1 MKNELSENDFDD
13 YDDDY
18 STESIDNISIDNY
31 FPVEVTTEVDKK
43 IKRLK
48 KIADSIEKK
57 TSKKPTIKLLK
68 KYRIDYRGELNPG
81 QLAAVTTIDGP
92 VLVIA
97 GAGSGKTRTIVYRL
111 AYFIENDIPPSQ
123 ILLLTFTRKAAG
135 EMLTRA
141 GILLNKQCQQ
151 IQGGTFHSFAN
162 YILRKHSRILRILPN
177 FSVIDAADSADAI
190 DLVRHSLKFEKKSS
204 AFPRKSRLQTII
216 SKAKNC
222 NLKISKIVDKYFSG
236 LAEFVEDIEIIARE
250 YAKYKKAN
258 NILDFDDLMDVL
270 RDSLKSNALFR
281 EKVQKAFPYIMCDEF
296 QDTNVVQKDIVDLI
310 AGKYK
315 NLMVVGDDAQSI
327 YSFRGANF
335 ENILLFPE
343 TYPDCKVVKIEQNYR
358 SSQGLLN
365 FTNSVIDNAVIGYK
379 KKLFSEVTSPV
390 KPLFGEFYDQ
400 ESEAEFIVD
409 RVLEL
414 RENDIPLNEIAVL
427 YRATYHGNYIQ
438 AELLKRNIPYVVYG
452 GIRFVER
459 RHVKDIISYLRII
472 LNPLDAVAWNRILKL
487 VPGIGSVTARNIINR
502 IKSNKGKMDFDDY
515 SSKKFFPELQKLSK
529 ALSLSGSKNTSIPEK
544 IKILKKYYT
553 PILRNLEFDYDIR
566 ILDID
571 LLNELATKYNDLAQ
585 FLTDF
590 ALDPPSN
597 RFQQQTRPLI
607 DESEEKP
614 LVLST
619 VHSAKGLEWHTV
631 FIPHLLDGLLPSE
644 KCMDNIEE
652 LEEERR
658 LFYVACT
665 RAKRGLYLTMPSYM
679 SSWDSFFTLPSR
691 FLAEIEKTNYEVLK

>member
-1 MKNELSENDFDD
+1 MKNGFPKND

-31 FPVEVTTEVDKK
+31 FTVELTTEVDRK

-57 TSKKPTIKLLK
+57 TSKKSTIKLSK
-68 KYRIDYRGELNPG
+68 KYRIDYRRELNPG
-81 QLAAVTTIDGP
+81 QLSAVTTIDGP

-97 GAGSGKTRTIVYRL
+97 GAGSGKTRTIIYRL
-111 AYFIENDIPPSQ
+111 AYFIENNIPPSH

-141 GILLNKQCQQ
+141 SILLNKQCQQ
-151 IQGGTFHSFAN
+151 IMGGTFHAFAN
-162 YILRKHSRILRILPN
+162 YILRKHSRIIKILPN

-190 DLVRHSLKFEKKSS
+190 DLVRHSLKFEKKSR

-222 NLKISKIVDKYFSG
+222 NVKISKIVDKYFSE
-236 LAEFVEDIEIIARE
+236 LDEFVEDIEIIARE
-250 YAKYKKAN
+250 YTKYKKAN
-258 NILDFDDLMDVL
+258 NILDFDDLMDML
-270 RDSLKSNALFR
+270 RDNLKSNALFR
-281 EKVQKAFPYIMCDEF
+281 EKIQEAFPYIMCDEF
-296 QDTNVVQKDIVDLI
+296 QDTNVVQKEIVDLI

-343 TYPDCKVVKIEQNYR
+343 TYPDCKVIKIEQNYR
-358 SSQGLLN
+358 SSQELLD
-365 FTNSVIDNAVIGYK
+365 FTNSVIDHAVIGYK
-379 KKLFSEVTSPV
+379 KKLFSEDTSKV
-390 KPLFGEFYDQ
+390 KPLFGQFYDQ

-409 RVLEL
+409 KVLEL
-414 RENDIPLNEIAVL
+414 REKDIPLHEIAVL

-487 VPGIGSVTARNIINR
+487 VPGIGSVTARKIIDR
-502 IKSNKGKMDFDDY
+502 IMSNKGKMYFNDY
-515 SSKKFFPELQKLSK
+515 SSKKFFPELQKLAK
-529 ALSLSGSKNTSIPEK
+529 ALSLSSSNNTSIPEK
-544 IKILKKYYT
+544 IEILKKYYT
-553 PILRNLEFDYDIR
+553 PILRNLESDYDIR
-566 ILDID
+566 ILDIN

-597 RFQQQTRPLI
+597 RFQQQNRPLI

-644 KCMDNIEE
+644 KCMENIEE

>member
-1 MKNELSENDFDD
+1 MPD
-13 YDDDY
+13 YDDDDF

-31 FPVEVTTEVDKK
+31 FPVELTTEVEKK
-43 IKRLK
+43 IERLK

-57 TSKKPTIKLLK
+57 TSQKPTIKLSK
-68 KYRIDYRGELNPG
+68 KYRINYRKELNPG
-81 QLAAVTTIDGP
+81 QLSAVTTIDGP

-97 GAGSGKTRTIVYRL
+97 GAGSGKTRTIVYRV
-111 AYFIENDIPPSQ
+111 AYLIENNIPPSQ

-141 GILLNKQCQQ
+141 SMLLHKQCQQ
-151 IQGGTFHSFAN
+151 VMGGTFHSFAN
-162 YILRKHSRILRILPN
+162 YLLRKHSRILKILPN

-190 DLVRHSLKFEKKSS
+190 DLVRHSLKFEKKSR
-204 AFPRKSRLQTII
+204 AFPRKGRLQTII

-222 NLKISKIVDKYFSG
+222 NEKISKIVDKYFSG
-236 LAEFVEDIEIIARE
+236 LDEFVEDIEIIARE
-250 YAKYKKAN
+250 YAKYKKAKS
-258 NILDFDDLMDVL
+258 ILDFDDLMDVL
-270 RDSLKSNALFR
+270 RDNLKSNARFR
-281 EKVQKAFPYIMCDEF
+281 EKVQVAFPYIMCDEF
-296 QDTNVVQKDIVDLI
+296 QDTNVVQKEIVDLI
-310 AGKYK
+310 AGKHK

-343 TYPDCKVVKIEQNYR
+343 TYPDCKVIKIEQNYR
-358 SSQGLLN
+358 SSQQLLD

-379 KKLFSEVTSPV
+379 KKLFSKDTSRA
-390 KPLFGEFYDQ
+390 KPLFGQFYDQ

-409 RVLEL
+409 KVLEL

-427 YRATYHGNYIQ
+427 YRATFHGNYIQ
-438 AELLKRNIPYVVYG
+438 AELLKRKIPYVVYG

-459 RHVKDIISYLRII
+459 RHVRDIISYLRII

-487 VPGIGSVTARNIINR
+487 VPGIGSVTARKIIDR
-502 IKSNKGKMDFDDY
+502 VVSNKGEIDFNEH
-515 SSKKFFPELQKLSK
+515 SSKKFFPELQKLSR
-529 ALSLSGSKNTSIPEK
+529 ALSLSGSKNVSIPGK
-544 IKILKKYYT
+544 IEILKEYYT
-553 PILRNLEFDYDIR
+553 PILKSLESDYDIR
-566 ILDID
+566 LLDID
-571 LLNELATKYNDLAQ
+571 LLYELATKYNDLPQ

-614 LVLST
+614 LILST

-631 FIPHLLDGLLPSE
+631 FVPHLLDGLLPSE
-644 KCMDNIEE
+644 KCMENIEE